1 MKAQFDYSSPH
12 KVLNHK
18 DIRVEFTGK
27 NLTKF
32 GGIQLLRKFLRH
44 LKVKEELENA
54 DYIGTALT
62 LQTCIGFLLTM
73 ISIRLI
79 PVFVDLV
86 SLH

>member
-1 MKAQFDYSSPH
+1 VKAQFDYSSPH

-54 DYIGTALT
+54 VQIEKRERKFQVGGMLLSLLYAIT
-62 LQTCIGFLLTM
+62 L
-73 ISIRLI
+73 
-79 PVFVDLV
+79 DLKR
-86 SLH
+86 